1 MISENDRDLLR
12 PVIGHRYTKEV
23 SKILI
28 EKNIKTSSGEFYS
41 PEFITHVFN
50 GRYEN
55 QGIEMAFF
63 ELFDR
68 KKELINRTNAL
79 REKFLSTKKPEATTP
94 GSN

>member
-1 MISENDRDLLR
+1 MISENDRELLR

-28 EKNIKTSSGEFYS
+28 EKNIKTSSGDDYS

-50 GRYEN
+50 GRHEN

-68 KKELINRTNAL
+68 KNEIVNQTNAL
-79 REKFLSTKKPEATTP
+79 REKFLSTKKPEASTS